1 MKPSSFDPQWYEQQK
16 DELLAEDNADQ
27 NLTWCHPMDVL
38 LVIGLVLTLTCLFV
52 GVFG

>member
-27 NLTWCHPMDVL
+27 NQNPGDG
-38 LVIGLVLTLTCLFV
+38 I
-52 GVFG
+52 